1 MLWNKAY
8 SITPPALERE
18 NNFSSKNMQK
28 MALVLMYF
36 GRTLL
41 EQTMKTNCTTFDTL
55 DPEMGLFCKKG
66 LGLASCHILC
76 MIFFFKKRKYY
87 SCYTLLRKVLFIK
100 KIFIQFI
107 CKEKHGTGRN
117 IVRNLRGICN
127 QLYFETLVLA
137 SYVFVC
143 RMLLCR
149 IRT

>member
-1 MLWNKAY
+1 
-8 SITPPALERE
+8 
-18 NNFSSKNMQK
+18 

-41 EQTMKTNCTTFDTL
+41 EQTIKTNCTTFDTL
-55 DPEMGLFCKKG
+55 DPEMRLFGKKG
-66 LGLASCHILC
+66 LGLASYHILC
-76 MIFFFKKRKYY
+76 MIFFFLKKRKYY
-87 SCYTLLRKVLFIK
+87 SCYTLLRKILFIR

-107 CKEKHGTGRN
+107 CKEKYGTGRN

>member
-1 MLWNKAY
+1 M
-8 SITPPALERE
+8 E
-18 NNFSSKNMQK
+18 K

-41 EQTMKTNCTTFDTL
+41 EQTIKTNCTIFDTL
-55 DPEMGLFCKKG
+55 DPEMRLFGKKG
-66 LGLASCHILC
+66 LGLASYHILC
-76 MIFFFKKRKYY
+76 MIVFFFKKRKYY
-87 SCYTLLRKVLFIK
+87 LCYTLLRKILFIR
-100 KIFIQFI
+100 KIFIRFI

>member
-1 MLWNKAY
+1 
-8 SITPPALERE
+8 
-18 NNFSSKNMQK
+18 

-41 EQTMKTNCTTFDTL
+41 EQTIKTNCTIFDTL
-55 DPEMGLFCKKG
+55 DPEMRLFGKKG
-66 LGLASCHILC
+66 LGLASYHILC
-76 MIFFFKKRKYY
+76 MIVFFFKKRKYY
-87 SCYTLLRKVLFIK
+87 LCYTLLRKILFIR
-100 KIFIQFI
+100 KIFIHFI